1 MKEEEVSISFNQSF
15 IRERVT
21 LPSAD
26 GGSYELYIIEMP
38 DEVGDEHEIK
48 RTFTVPVS
56 RLYTDRK
63 YDYIK
68 FVYLL
73 KDKNYRVMRALYD
86 SDYRARRVESDFHMT
101 GQEIADVFHRYRE
114 RRRKELEKT
123 VTADPAREND

>member
-38 DEVGDEHEIK
+38 DEEGDKHEIK
-48 RTFTVPVS
+48 RTFTVPAS
-56 RLYTDRK
+56 RLHTDRK

-101 GQEIADVFHRYRE
+101 GQEIADVFQRYRD
-114 RRRKELEKT
+114 RKKKKLEKDLN
-123 VTADPAREND
+123 ADPAGEKE